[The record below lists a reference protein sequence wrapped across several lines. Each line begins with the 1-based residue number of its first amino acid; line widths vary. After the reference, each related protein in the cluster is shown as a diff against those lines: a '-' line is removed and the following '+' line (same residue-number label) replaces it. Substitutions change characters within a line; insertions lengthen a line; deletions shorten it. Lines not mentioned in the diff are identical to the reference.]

1 MTETLI
7 KIFQIKELRSKI
19 IFTALMFAVYR
30 LGTHIPVPGIDSIS
44 LMNYFNSAGGALFN
58 IYNLFSGGALGR
70 FSIFALGVMPYISA
84 SIIMQLMTAV
94 LPSLERLQKEE
105 GEYGRWKISQYTR
118 YLTIAI
124 ASAQSFGLSLWLTTI
139 KTETGLSLIS
149 INSVSFV
156 VTTTVIVTTGTVFLM
171 WIGEKITE
179 FGIGNGISMIILA
192 GIVAEVIPAIIHTY
206 QLLKV
211 GELSVLT
218 MAVAV
223 MVIVMVVAGI
233 VYIQE
238 AERRIP
244 INYARRNVALMS
256 SASYLPFKLNPSGV
270 IPIIFA
276 VAILMFP
283 ATIAQF
289 FAQSSKVAQ
298 VIVDALSPHSYI
310 YFGLYVAL
318 IVFFSYFY
326 TAILINPVDIAD
338 NLRRSGAF
346 IPGVRAGSH
355 TVEYIN
361 FVLTRLILAGSVFL
375 ASIAILP
382 MLLIKWL
389 NVPFYFG
396 GTSALIVVVVALD
409 TIHQIEAYLS
419 MKKYEGFLRR
429 DRDV

>member
-1 MTETLI
+1 MTETLL

-19 IFTALMFAVYR
+19 IFTIIMFAVYR
-30 LGTHIPVPGIDSIS
+30 LGTHIPVPGIDSS
-44 LMNYFNSAGGALFN
+44 ALMNYFNSSGGVLFN

-84 SIIMQLMTAV
+84 SIIMQLLTAV
-94 LPSLERLQKEE
+94 IPTLERLQKEE
-105 GEYGRWKISQYTR
+105 GDYGRWKISQYTR
-118 YLTIAI
+118 YLTILI
-124 ASAQSFGLSLWLTTI
+124 ASLQSLGLSIWLTTLR
-139 KTETGLSLIS
+139 TESGMSLIS
-149 INSVSFV
+149 VNPVTFV
-156 VTTTVIVTTGTVFLM
+156 ILTTVIVTTGTVFLM

-192 GIVAEVIPAIIHTY
+192 GIVAQVVPAIIKTY
-206 QLLKV
+206 QLFKV
-211 GELSVLT
+211 GEISVLT
-218 MAVAV
+218 LVIAVLIILV
-223 MVIVMVVAGI
+223 VIAGI

-244 INYARRNVALMS
+244 IQYARRNVSISQS
-256 SASYLPFKLNPSGV
+256 SSYLPFKLNPSGV

-289 FAQSSKVAQ
+289 FASHSKIAQ
-298 VIVDALSPHSYI
+298 IIVDSLSPQSYI
-310 YFGLYVAL
+310 YFLLYVGL
-318 IVFFSYFY
+318 IIFFAYFY

-346 IPGVRAGSH
+346 IPGIRSGTQ

-361 FVLTRLILAGSVFL
+361 YILTRLVFAGAIFL
-375 ASIAILP
+375 SIVAVLP
-382 MLLIKWL
+382 MILIKWL

-409 TIHQIEAYLS
+409 TLHQIEAYLT

-429 DRDV
+429 GN